1 VLEFV
6 ASHRGASAP
15 GTRRKALAIFASF
28 FGWAQRWDRIVSN
41 PMGKI
46 DRPRRRSVERHA
58 HSLTKV
64 KAIVAAQP
72 QLRDRVAMGLLAQL
86 GLRKN
91 EVRLLSRRD
100 IDLQRGEMRVHGKGG
115 KISEVPIVYAELLAD
130 LARLSLESRAEPD
143 EYLLFPV
150 RVGNA
155 RTKPRLRGVVREH
168 RDRPMQPST
177 MHRWFKRCLLQAGA
191 ADFPMHELRHTA
203 GNEFRRA
210 TGDLELT
217 RLFMR
222 HASISTTSEHYMH
235 ADKDELIAGM
245 RLAEE
250 RWKMSDFGKS
260 PQFAGK
266 RGAERTRTAVVRL
279 RFVRAGSFRGA
290 CGASGDPA
298 STQRWRHRL
307 GRGRRAGGR
316 LEKAP
321 HPTFGVVP
329 LKMESRMGLIALLGL

>member
-1 VLEFV
+1 LTLREASRIVEQAMRGGSWKQEPLGQEVRRFLLYLRNSRDASARTLEDYESVLARFVVEHAHLELNDFEGAAGAERVLEFV
-6 ASHRGASAP
+6 AGHWGSSAP

-28 FGWAQRWDRIVSN
+28 FAWAQKWDRVVSN

-58 HSLTKV
+58 HSLAKV

-72 QLRDRVAMGLLAQL
+72 QLRDRVALGLLAQL

-91 EVRLLSRRD
+91 EVRLLRWRD

-115 KISEVPIVYAELLAD
+115 KIAEVPIVYAELLSD
-130 LARLSLESRAEPD
+130 LARLSLESAARPD
-143 EYLLFPV
+143 EYLLYPV
-150 RVGNA
+150 RLGNA
-155 RTKPRLRGVVREH
+155 RSNPHLRGVVCEH

-177 MHRWFKRCLLQAGA
+177 MHRWFKRCLQQAGA

-235 ADKDELIAGM
+235 ADKEELIAGI
-245 RLAEE
+245 RVLEE
-250 RWKMSDFGKS
+250 RWNK
-260 PQFAGK
+260 
-266 RGAERTRTAVVRL
+266 E
-279 RFVRAGSFRGA
+279 
-290 CGASGDPA
+290 
-298 STQRWRHRL
+298 
-307 GRGRRAGGR
+307 
-316 LEKAP
+316 
-321 HPTFGVVP
+321 
-329 LKMESRMGLIALLGL
+329 